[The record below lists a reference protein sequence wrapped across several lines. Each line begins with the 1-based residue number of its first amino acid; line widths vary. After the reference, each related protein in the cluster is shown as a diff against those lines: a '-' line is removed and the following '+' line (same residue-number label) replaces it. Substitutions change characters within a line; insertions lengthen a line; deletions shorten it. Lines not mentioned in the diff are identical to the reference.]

1 MLILVVDDEAPPRQR
16 LIELLQTAGHTVVE
30 ARTGEEA
37 LAELGRQP
45 FDVLITDVVMPE
57 MDGIE
62 LLGRVKR
69 AFPALKTI
77 VLSASDYSQDA
88 VFLKMA
94 RTLGADAAFKKSV
107 SAEELRLVIETF
119 QRR

>member
-1 MLILVVDDEAPPRQR
+1 
-16 LIELLQTAGHTVVE
+16 VE
-30 ARTGEEA
+30 ARTGAEA
-37 LAELGRQP
+37 LAQLDLEVFQ
-45 FDVLITDVVMPE
+45 VLITDVVMPE

-62 LLGRVKR
+62 LLGRVRR
-69 AFPALKTI
+69 AHPFVKTI

-94 RTLGADAAFKKSV
+94 RTLGAHAAFKKSV

-119 QRR
+119 ERR